1 MKKINLKSLVPIV
14 SAIAIFVALTF
25 AYFSPMLKGKVI
37 RQGDIV
43 ANQGMAKEIDDF
55 RDKYHEE
62 PLWTNSMFGGMPA
75 YLISIRS
82 TGTTVGTLIPYVKN
96 ILTLGMSSPAM
107 MFFSYMLGF
116 FILLLVLGVNPWLS
130 IVGSVA
136 FAFSTY
142 TLIIIEAGHITKA
155 LAISYMAP
163 VFAGVILICRKKY
176 LLGTSILSLFMA
188 LELYSSHVQITYYLM
203 MFLVIYVA
211 FEFIRFIKE
220 KQYGAIGRSLL
231 SFVVAAVLSFGC
243 NASTLL
249 NTMDYVKY
257 TIRGK
262 SELSN
267 DASNKTSGLD
277 RDYVVQWSM
286 GKAETMS
293 LMIPGFKGRS
303 SSMLMK
309 ESPGALKNVDEQM
322 KESIGNGIPQYWG
335 AQPFT
340 SACYAG
346 AAIIF
351 LFVLG
356 LFIVEGRIKWVL
368 LTATLLSIFLSWG
381 KNFMPLTD
389 LFLDYVPGYNKFRS
403 VSMILVIAEFTIPL
417 LAILAVDKLLRTPDI
432 FNKKIKLAF
441 LNKEISMQSVFITS
455 FALTGGLSLLYYIM
469 PDLTS
474 FTGVGDDTIYQQIA
488 QNNGTE
494 VAQRFMDNVEEARK
508 ALFKADAIRSFFF
521 ILLAA
526 IAVWL
531 YLKSKINQ
539 LILIVVL
546 GVVVLID
553 MWTVDKKYLDDSNFV
568 SKQEAKVPF
577 PETFADKAILEDT
590 DPDYRVLNLAVNT
603 FNDASTSYRHKSV
616 GGYHAAKLRR
626 YQDLIE
632 HHLTGE
638 MQNIISVLQK
648 EPSDSALRVVF
659 SQNKV
664 LNMLNTRYVI
674 YNPEAEPLRN
684 RYALGNAWF
693 VNDVKMVKNA
703 DEEIAALG
711 KINPATT
718 ALVDER
724 FKDALIGYTPKTDY
738 SASIQLKDY
747 KPNHLTYESNSS
759 SEQLAVFSE
768 IYYEDGWNAYMDGQR
783 KPYLRADY
791 ILRAMRIPVGKHSIE
806 FKFEPA
812 KYYVRQKIAIASSL
826 VLFGFLGWALFATF
840 KKKDEKIS

>member
-1 MKKINLKSLVPIV
+1 MKKHNLKLLVPIV
-14 SAIAIFVALTF
+14 SAISIFVALTF
-25 AYFSPMLKGKVI
+25 VYFSPMLKGKVI
-37 RQGDIV
+37 RQSDMV
-43 ANQGMAKEIDDF
+43 ANQGMAKEINDF

-82 TGTTVGTLIPYVKN
+82 EGGSLVPHFRTL
-96 ILTLGMSSPAM
+96 LTLGMSSPAM
-107 MFFSYMLGF
+107 MLFSYMVGF
-116 FILLLVLGVNPWLS
+116 FILLLVLRVNPWLS
-130 IVGSVA
+130 IVGSIA
-136 FAFSTY
+136 FAFSSY
-142 TLIIIEAGHITKA
+142 TLIILDAGHVTKA
-155 LAISYMAP
+155 MCISYIPP
-163 VFAGVILICRKKY
+163 VFASVILIFRKKY
-176 LLGTSILSLFMA
+176 LLGTSLLALFMA
-188 LELYSSHVQITYYLM
+188 LELQSSHVQITYYLV

-211 FEFIRFIKE
+211 FEFIRFIRE
-220 KQYGAIGRSLL
+220 KQYDVIGKSLL
-231 SFVVAAVLSFGC
+231 SFFVAAVLSFGC
-243 NASTLL
+243 NASNLL

-262 SELSN
+262 SELTK

-286 GKAETMS
+286 GKSETMS
-293 LMIPGFKGRS
+293 LLIPGFKGRS

-309 ESPGALKNVDEQM
+309 ESPGALKKVEDQM
-322 KESIGNGIPQYWG
+322 KESIANGIPQYWG
-335 AQPFT
+335 DQPFT

-346 AAIIF
+346 AAIVF

-356 LFIVEGRIKWVL
+356 LFIVEGQIKWVIVVATTLSL
-368 LTATLLSIFLSWG
+368 LLSWG

-389 LFLDYVPGYNKFRS
+389 LFLDYIPGYNKFRS
-403 VSMILVIAEFTIPL
+403 VSMILIIAEFTIPL
-417 LAILAVDKLLRTPDI
+417 LAILAIDKLLSSPDI

-441 LNKEISMQSVFITS
+441 STKEISLQNVFITS
-455 FALTGGLSLLYYIM
+455 FALTGGLSLLYYFM

-474 FTGVGDDTIYQQIA
+474 FAGAGDDGIYQQIA
-488 QNNGTE
+488 QSNGAE
-494 VAQRFMDNVEEARK
+494 IAQRFMDNVEEARK

-521 ILLAA
+521 VLLAA
-526 IAVWL
+526 VAVWL

-539 LILIVVL
+539 LLLVTIL
-546 GVVVLID
+546 GVIVLVD
-553 MWTVDKKYLDDSNFV
+553 LWTVDKKYLNDSNFV

-590 DPDYRVLNLAVNT
+590 DPNYRVLNLAVNT
-603 FNDASTSYRHKSV
+603 FNDASTSYHHKSV

-648 EPSDSALRVVF
+648 DPSDSALRVAF
-659 SQNKV
+659 SQNMV

-693 VNDVKMVKNA
+693 VNDVRMVKNA

-724 FKDALIGYTPKTDY
+724 FKEELKGYINKNDY
-738 SASIQLKDY
+738 SASIKLTDY
-747 KPNHLTYESNSS
+747 KPNHLSYESNTS

-768 IYYEDGWNAYMDGQR
+768 IYYEDGWNAYVDGQKEQHFR
-783 KPYLRADY
+783 TNY
-791 ILRAMRIPVGKHSIE
+791 ILRSMRVPAGKHVIE
-806 FKFEPA
+806 FKFEPE
-812 KYYVRQKIAIASSL
+812 KYYTRQKIAFASSL
-826 VLFGFLGWALFATF
+826 LLFAFLGFSIYRTI
-840 KKKDEKIS
+840 KQKE